1 MDINKNFTDRQKK
14 RLYELVS
21 EILFLTEEESAAIDH
36 QIPMTRELFE
46 KCVDHCAAIDAQFTL
61 NNLLNEYPEF
71 SKEYARKEEE
81 KILNIELPED
91 FSERSKKIW
100 EKIRA
105 KIEEL

>member
-36 QIPMTRELFE
+36 QIPMTQELFE

-81 KILNIELPED
+81 KILILNCRRI
-91 FSERSKKIW
+91 FQSVQKKYG
-100 EKIRA
+100 KRYMQ
-105 KIEEL
+105 K